1 MLKRQLLAKS
11 SCAAL
16 LLTILSLAAPA
27 SGTAQDKGDI
37 ETIDA
42 TAMGTSTQMGRVGNV
57 KIQIERYSSPEERQT
72 LVDAF
77 LKGKN
82 DGLVKA
88 LSKMRPAGRI
98 SLPGTVG
105 YQLAFVREIP
115 TSTGRRIRFV
125 TDRKIAFGKAY
136 HSTRSKDYSLTA
148 GEFELNDK
156 DPNKSTG
163 VLYPAARFII
173 NSDREL
179 EIELYQNPWKLNNV
193 LEWSKKDKR

>member
-1 MLKRQLLAKS
+1 MLKRQFLAKS

-16 LLTILSLAAPA
+16 LLTILSLGAPA
-27 SGTAQDKGDI
+27 SGTAQDKGTI

-42 TAMGTSTQMGRVGNV
+42 TAMGTSSQMGRVGNV

-105 YQLAFVREIP
+105 YQLAFVREMP
-115 TSTGRRIRFV
+115 TPTGRRIRFV
-125 TDRKIAFGKAY
+125 TDRKIAFGEAY
-136 HSTRSKDYSLTA
+136 QSTRSKDYSLTA
-148 GEFELNDK
+148 GEFDLNDK

-163 VLYPAARFII
+163 MLYPAARFVI

-193 LEWSKKDKR
+193 LEWSKKDKQ